1 MSGRPEFSKGYL
13 GAQPK
18 FAEFG
23 LSTVSHDSPEI
34 NLEGNEVRKVYSD
47 KNDTYNIRS
56 RNNNNSANSSNNNNN
71 NSNKIVIAEI
81 IKIISTIL

>member
-34 NLEGNEVRKVYSD
+34 NLEGNEVRKVY
-47 KNDTYNIRS
+47 NDNNKIRNNRS
-56 RNNNNSANSSNNNNN
+56 RNNKNNSNSNNNSGN
-71 NSNKIVIAEI
+71 
-81 IKIISTIL
+81 